1 MHLFG
6 EKYSDIVRVVSFNDS
21 IELCGGCHVE
31 NTSLIGKCAILSIES
46 KGSNIYRIEAT
57 HEEFIKEKVKE
68 KVSNYLTEIDKIINK
83 SRNII
88 DSASSKNITLDFK
101 LYFEEKELNS
111 YESIVYYKN
120 ITESLKNDVIEL
132 EKEYK
137 EKVKTKVLDQTDK
150 YLSEIKEVNNT
161 KYLIFGVK
169 EIDVKTAKELLDNI
183 SNKEKEIFIFTL
195 IKNEDSLAYV
205 AKSTNKLSAV
215 DYIKYFSS
223 LTNGNGGGNNLL
235 ATGGTKEDINTEKVI
250 KQLEEKLIEDI
261 NN

>member
-1 MHLFG
+1 M
-6 EKYSDIVRVVSFNDS
+6 
-21 IELCGGCHVE
+21 
-31 NTSLIGKCAILSIES
+31 
-46 KGSNIYRIEAT
+46 
-57 HEEFIKEKVKE
+57 KE
-68 KVSNYLTEIDKIINK
+68 
-83 SRNII
+83 
-88 DSASSKNITLDFK
+88 
-101 LYFEEKELNS
+101 
-111 YESIVYYKN
+111 
-120 ITESLKNDVIEL
+120 
-132 EKEYK
+132 
-137 EKVKTKVLDQTDK
+137 KVLDQTDK
-150 YLSEIKEVNNT
+150 YISEIKEVNNT

-235 ATGGTKEDINTEKVI
+235 ATGGTKEDINTEEVI